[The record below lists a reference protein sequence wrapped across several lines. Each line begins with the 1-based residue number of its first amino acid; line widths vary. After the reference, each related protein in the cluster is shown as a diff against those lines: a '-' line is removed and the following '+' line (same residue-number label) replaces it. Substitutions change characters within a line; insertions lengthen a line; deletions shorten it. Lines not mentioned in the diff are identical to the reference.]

1 MAYPR
6 IQVLKQINDNVLAIK
21 LNEITK
27 SINLNYS
34 SKKRFLQQVVYTL
47 MTHCRVFSPEH
58 HLCEPSA
65 QYVLNTS
72 TSSNNQKVVHPTFRV
87 IRQSCSA

>member
-1 MAYPR
+1 MAYPC
-6 IQVLKQINDNVLAIK
+6 IQVLNQINNNVFALK

-58 HLCEPSA
+58 HWCKPSA
-65 QYVLNTS
+65 QYVLSIN
-72 TSSNNQKVVHPTFRV
+72 SSSKNQKIFD
-87 IRQSCSA
+87 Q

>member
-6 IQVLKQINDNVLAIK
+6 IQVLKQINDNVFALK

-34 SKKRFLQQVVYTL
+34 SKKRFLQ
-47 MTHCRVFSPEH
+47 
-58 HLCEPSA
+58 
-65 QYVLNTS
+65 
-72 TSSNNQKVVHPTFRV
+72 
-87 IRQSCSA
+87 

>member
-1 MAYPR
+1 MAYPC
-6 IQVLKQINDNVLAIK
+6 IQVLKQINDNVFTLK

-58 HLCEPSA
+58 HWCEPSA
-65 QYVLNTS
+65 QYVLSINS
-72 TSSNNQKVVHPTFRV
+72 SSNNQKVFN
-87 IRQSCSA
+87 Q